1 MLMSNIKDLDLRIE
15 TGAPSQFCPF
25 GEEASALDYAIQYSQ
40 GLLNGTV
47 TIGRSAEDRRIII
60 VSGPVRT
67 MCLIPSKGTL
77 KGYYEVVVGE
87 NKIIEGI
94 AAFDEKNIERGVAQC
109 FARKATDLLY
119 KQEGLYMY
127 KGKLL
132 DLDNMHLLNN
142 TYIYE
147 DGTMYNNIT
156 HTVMKRY
163 IVPKHKGSD
172 YTKRCISLKI
182 GEDDNTLQKIHHLVY
197 CAYNDVSLDML
208 KILTNNF
215 VDYAE
220 WYYTSTC
227 GDIATARTLRFGDKY
242 KKWSVDHI
250 DSNTD
255 NNRVDNL
262 QLCTV
267 SANTT
272 LRTLRNSGFEMIDY

>member
-1 MLMSNIKDLDLRIE
+1 MLMSNIKDLEFRVE

-25 GEEASALDYAIQYSQ
+25 GEEADALDYAIRYSQ

-60 VSGPVRT
+60 VCGPVRT
-67 MCLIPSKGTL
+67 MCLIPAKGNL

-87 NKIIEGI
+87 NKITEGI

-132 DLDNMHLLNN
+132 DLDNMHLLNS
-142 TYIYE
+142 TYIYQ
-147 DGTMYNNIT
+147 DGTIYNTDTNTIN
-156 HTVMKRY
+156 KRY
-163 IVPKHKGSD
+163 VVPKYKGSD
-172 YTKRCISLKI
+172 YKKRCILLKI
-182 GEDDNTLQKIHHLVY
+182 GDDTLFKIHHLVY
-197 CAYNDVSLDML
+197 CVHNDMSMDML
-208 KILTNNF
+208 KVLTNSF
-215 VDYAE
+215 KYYVE
-220 WYYTSTC
+220 WYYNSTC
-227 GDIATARTLRFGDKY
+227 GDIATARTLRFGDKF

-272 LRTLRNSGFEMIDY
+272 LRTLRNSDFEMIDY